1 MAITGVATIS
11 EVTSSPVTYY
21 PTAAA
26 LGAAAAPQST
36 PIQTGTTDITVQVTV
51 SYLIG

>member
-1 MAITGVATIS
+1 MIS

-21 PTAAA
+21 RSIRRVSP
-26 LGAAAAPQST
+26 PPPPSVST
-36 PIQTGTTDITVQVTV
+36 PIQTGTTDVTVQVTV